1 MNLLFDQ
8 NISYKIIK
16 RLEGIFPGSTQ
27 VKSVGLENKSDK
39 EIWVYAKEHN
49 YVVVTF
55 DSDFYDL
62 SIIWGSPPKIIWI
75 RTNDQRT
82 ASIEKLLKSHK
93 ETIIG
98 FVENSELAC
107 LEIIKTASNNK

>member
-16 RLEGIFPGSTQ
+16 RIEIFFPGSKQ
-27 VKSVGLENKSDK
+27 VKSLGLENKSDK
-39 EIWVYAKEHN
+39 EIWEYAKKHK

-82 ASIEKLLKSHK
+82 DAIEVLLKSHK
-93 ETIIG
+93 ETIKG
-98 FVENSELAC
+98 FVDNSELAC
-107 LEIIKTASNNK
+107 LEIIKTTSNKV